1 MSNKYVS
8 ILDDKDPA
16 LRKKSEL
23 VTLPLSKKD
32 TQTLTNLLKYITDS
46 HDEALKEKYNLLPA
60 SGLAAPQIGIN
71 RCLITVFIEEEV
83 GDELIE
89 RKFALANPKV
99 ISHSEQ
105 MAYLETGEGC
115 LSVKEVHE
123 GYVPRHARVTISGY
137 DLFTQQMIKIRAKG
151 YLAIVLQHE
160 IDHLSG
166 ILFYDRIN
174 KDNPFHEIEGAIV
187 IE

>member
-16 LRKKSEL
+16 LRKKAEL
-23 VTLPLSKKD
+23 VPLPLSKKD

-46 HDEALKEKYNLLPA
+46 HNEELKEKHNLLPA
-60 SGLAAPQIGIN
+60 SGLAAPQIGVN
-71 RCLITVFIEEEV
+71 RSLIAVFIEEEV
-83 GDELIE
+83 EDKLIE
-89 RKFALANPKV
+89 RKFALANPKI

-105 MAYLETGEGC
+105 MAYLEAGEGC

-123 GYVPRHARVTISGY
+123 GFVPRHARVTISAY
-137 DLFTQQMIKIRAKG
+137 DLFTQQIVRIRAKG

-174 KDNPFHEIEGAIV
+174 KINPFYEIKDAIV

>member
-1 MSNKYVS
+1 MSEKYVK

-16 LRKKSEL
+16 LRKKAES
-23 VTLPLSKKD
+23 VSIPLSNKNE
-32 TQTLTNLLKYITDS
+32 QILKRIFKYVVDS
-46 HDEALKEKYNLLPA
+46 HNEELQETYQLLPA

-71 RCLITVFIEEEV
+71 KCLIAVFIEETI
-83 GDELIE
+83 DDKIIE
-89 RKFALANPKV
+89 TKLALANPKI

-105 MAYLETGEGC
+105 MSYLEDGEGC
-115 LSVKEVHE
+115 LSVKEPHE
-123 GYVPRHARVTISGY
+123 GYVPRRARITVEAY
-137 DLFTQQMIKIRAKG
+137 DLFQKRIVRIRAKG

-174 KDNPFHEIEGAIV
+174 KANPFEEIPDAIV
-187 IE
+187 L